1 METDSGPVY
10 RRQFWAKSDRND
22 SARIHL
28 LEHHLA
34 DVGAC
39 FEALL
44 EQPLIRQRLAASG
57 GLADLDASA
66 IARLAVFAALHDIG
80 KVNIGFQ
87 TRIWRDGDYP
97 PGRRPSLAGHIVDL
111 QPVLNGNDGD
121 TNRRFFD
128 ALGWWDAAAQ
138 SWDDAGGETVCGLL
152 IAALSHHGKPLQLD
166 GKRNPH
172 PQLWRAYGGL
182 DPVAAVRRIGEL
194 ARRWFP
200 AAFAPGAPP
209 LPSAPAFQHH
219 FLGLGNLADWIG
231 SNERWFP
238 YTSAPDDDYINAARR
253 QAHTAIDEIGLNLT
267 QQRQAFPA
275 APPSFASL
283 FGSDDNPFRPNA
295 IQKAAQATPPDA
307 PLVIIESETGSG
319 KTEAALSRFAE
330 MYRAGLVDGLYFAL
344 PTRAAAK
351 QIHGRVIRFIDR
363 MFPAETAPEPVL
375 AIPGYLQAG
384 DITGRHMH
392 DYQVWWD
399 DHAADGPRWAAE
411 SPKRFLAAQIAVG
424 TIDQALLGALA
435 VKNAHLRAASL
446 ARNLLVVDEV
456 HASDIYMSV
465 VLEELLAAHHAAGGY
480 ALLMSATLGSDAR
493 QRWLRPGRRPDA
505 GLSLNDAIAVPY
517 PAISVRRRAG
527 DDSPSEKDTTAAGE
541 NGQDKDVAIAAVPEM
556 ADFAAVAR
564 RALDAADAGAKV
576 LVIRNTVGHAVN
588 TQAALQELAGPG
600 DAARL
605 FAVNGVPTL
614 HHGRFAA
621 GDRKLLD
628 DAVEQRLGRGE
639 SRRAG
644 GVVVVGTQT
653 LEQSLDIDADLLLT
667 DLCPAD
673 VLLQRIGRLHRHREN
688 RRPEG
693 YAQPQC
699 RVLTPPDGDLSPL
712 LRQRADANGLGPHGY
727 VYRSLQMLEAT
738 RRLIDAHP
746 QWRIPAMN
754 RELVE
759 RATHPEALAA
769 ITDELGE
776 EWRQHANDVAGGH
789 IADAQIARNSL
800 IRRDKAFYPE
810 LENRETLFPGDDEHI
825 RTRLGDDRLEV
836 TLDPPPPSPLAPSPY
851 PSQFIDKLAI
861 PVRWLD
867 KTKVSETAQPTL
879 FGSDFEFSVGDR
891 KFYYDRLG
899 LRRV

>member
-22 SARIHL
+22 SGRIHL

-44 EQPLIRQRLAASG
+44 ELPLIRQRLAASG
-57 GLADLDASA
+57 GLDYLDDTTA
-66 IARLAVFAALHDIG
+66 ARLAVFAALHDIG

-87 TRIWRDGDYP
+87 TRIWNDADYP
-97 PGRRPSLAGHIVDL
+97 PGRRPSRAGHTVDL
-111 QPVLNGNDGD
+111 QPVLNGNDAA
-121 TNRRFFD
+121 TNQWFFD
-128 ALGWWDAAAQ
+128 ALGWWEAAAQ

-152 IAALSHHGKPLQLD
+152 IAALSHHGKPLPLEGQ
-166 GKRNPH
+166 RNPH
-172 PQLWRAYGGL
+172 PQLWRPYGGL
-182 DPVAAVRRIGEL
+182 DPAAAVRRLGEL

-209 LPSAPAFQHH
+209 LPAAPAFQHH

-238 YTSAPDDDYINAARR
+238 YINAPDDDYINTARR
-253 QAHTAIDEIGLNLT
+253 QAHTAIEEIGLNLSA
-267 QQRQAFPA
+267 QRQAFPA
-275 APPSFASL
+275 APPAFASL
-283 FGSDDNPFRPNA
+283 FSRQDKPFRPNA
-295 IQKAAQATPPDA
+295 IQRAAQATPLDA

-319 KTEAALSRFAE
+319 KTEAALGRFAE

-351 QIHGRVIRFIDR
+351 QIHGRVHRFIRR
-363 MFPAETAPEPVL
+363 MFPPENAPEPVL

-384 DITGRHMH
+384 DLTGHHLH

-446 ARNLLVVDEV
+446 SRNLLVVDEV
-456 HASDIYMSV
+456 HASDRYMSV
-465 VLEELLAAHHAAGGY
+465 VLEALLAAHHAAGGY

-493 QRWLRPGRRPDA
+493 QRWLRPGRRHDDDLPPPEA
-505 GLSLNDAIAVPY
+505 AIAVPY
-517 PAISVRRRAG
+517 PAISVRSRATAG
-527 DDSPSEKDTTAAGE
+527 LAESITAAGE

-556 ADFAAVAR
+556 SDFAAVAR
-564 RALDAADAGAKV
+564 RALDAACAGAKV
-576 LVIRNTVGHAVN
+576 LVIRNTVGHAVQ
-588 TQAALQELAGPG
+588 TQTALQELAGPG
-600 DAARL
+600 GAALL

-628 DAVEQRLGRGE
+628 DAVEKLLGRGE
-639 SRRAG
+639 SRPAAG
-644 GVVVVGTQT
+644 IVVVGTQT

-688 RRPEG
+688 RRPAG
-693 YAQPQC
+693 YAPPQC
-699 RVLTPPDGDLSPL
+699 LVLTPTDGDLSPL
-712 LRQRADANGLGPHGY
+712 LRQRADANGLGPHGQ

-769 ITDELGE
+769 ITDEMGE

-800 IRRDKAFYPE
+800 IRRDKSFFTD
-810 LENRETLFPGDDEHI
+810 NRDTLFPSDEEKI
-825 RTRLGDDRLEV
+825 RTRLGDDYLEF
-836 TLDPPPPSPLAPSPY
+836 TLAPLQPSPLAPSE
-851 PSQFIDKLAI
+851 SIDKLAI
-861 PVRWLD
+861 ARRWLGD
-867 KTKVSETAQPTL
+867 AEIPDDYAITPTPTDGG
-879 FGSDFEFSVGDR
+879 FDFSIGDR
-891 KFYYDRLG
+891 RFRYDRLG
-899 LRRV
+899 LRRA

>member
-1 METDSGPVY
+1 MGMGMDSGPVY

-22 SARIHL
+22 SGRIHL

-44 EQPLIRQRLAASG
+44 ELPLIRQRLAASG
-57 GLADLDASA
+57 GLADLDEAT
-66 IARLAVFAALHDIG
+66 IARLSLFAALHDIG

-87 TRIWRDGDYP
+87 TRIWQPADYP
-97 PGRRPSLAGHIVDL
+97 PGRRPAWAGHTLDL
-111 QPVLNGNDGD
+111 QPVLNGKDAA
-121 TNRRFFD
+121 TNEWFFN
-128 ALGWWDAAAQ
+128 ALGWWWDEAAQ
-138 SWDDAGGETVCGLL
+138 SWDDCGGETVCGLL
-152 IAALSHHGKPLQLD
+152 IAALSHHGRPLQLE
-166 GKRNPH
+166 GHRNPH
-172 PQLWRAYGGL
+172 PQLWQPYGGL
-182 DPVAAVRRIGEL
+182 DPVAAVRRLGEL

-238 YTSAPDDDYINAARR
+238 YISAPDDGYIAAARQ
-253 QAHTAIDEIGLNLT
+253 QARRAINEIGLNLT

-275 APPSFASL
+275 APPSFESL
-283 FGSDDNPFRPNA
+283 FDFAANA
-295 IQKAAQATPPDA
+295 IQRAARDTPLDA

-319 KTEAALSRFAE
+319 KTEAALGRFAA

-351 QIHGRVIRFIDR
+351 QIHGRVSRFICR
-363 MFPAETAPEPVL
+363 MFPKGTAPEPVL

-384 DITGRHMH
+384 DITGRHLP

-446 ARNLLVVDEV
+446 SRNLLVVDEV

-465 VLEELLAAHHAAGGY
+465 VLEALLAAHHGAGGY
-480 ALLMSATLGSDAR
+480 ALLMSATLGSAAR
-493 QRWLRPGRRPDA
+493 QRWLRPGRRNDA
-505 GLSLNDAIAVPY
+505 GLSLDDAIAVAY
-517 PAISVRRRAG
+517 PAISVRSGIAE
-527 DDSPSEKDTTAAGE
+527 STAPVDE
-541 NGQDKDVAIAAVPEM
+541 NGQDKEVRISAVPAM
-556 ADFAAVAR
+556 SDFAAVAQQ
-564 RALDAADAGAKV
+564 ALDAACAGAKV
-576 LVIRNTVGHAVN
+576 LIIRNTVGYAVQ
-588 TQAALQELAGPG
+588 TQAALQELAGSDD
-600 DAARL
+600 DALL
-605 FAVNGVPTL
+605 FSVNAIPTL

-639 SRRAG
+639 SRQSG

-688 RRPEG
+688 RRPAG
-693 YAQPQC
+693 YARPQC
-699 RVLTPPDGDLSPL
+699 VVLTPPEGDLAPL
-712 LRQRADANGLGPHGY
+712 LRTGRNANGLGPHGY

-754 RELVE
+754 RALVE

-769 ITDELGE
+769 ITDELGD
-776 EWRQHANDVAGGH
+776 EWRQHANAIQGGE
-789 IADAQIARNSL
+789 IADAQTGRTYL
-800 IRRDKAFYPE
+800 IRRDKSFFTD
-810 LENRETLFPGDDEHI
+810 NRETLFPGDEEKI
-825 RTRLGDDRLEV
+825 RTRLGDDYLEF
-836 TLDPPPPSPLAPSPY
+836 TLAPPPPSPLDPSE
-851 PSQFIDKLAI
+851 SIDNFIDKLAI
-861 PVRWLD
+861 TRRWLGD
-867 KTKVSETAQPTL
+867 AEIPDGYTITPTL
-879 FGSDFEFSVGDR
+879 VDGGFEFSIGDR
-891 KFYYDRLG
+891 RFRYDRLG
-899 LRRV
+899 LRRA